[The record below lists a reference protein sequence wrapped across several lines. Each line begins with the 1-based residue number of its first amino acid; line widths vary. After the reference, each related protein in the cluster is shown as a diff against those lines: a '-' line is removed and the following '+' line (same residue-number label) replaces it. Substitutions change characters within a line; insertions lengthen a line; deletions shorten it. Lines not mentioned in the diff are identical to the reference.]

1 MFTGL
6 IEEQGRIKSLS
17 RHGMYMR
24 IAVSCGKIAEDLKI
38 GDSVAVN
45 GICLTATTVSKGGLS
60 DAVGAGAA
68 NNGKMANGG
77 SPNESNGATFT
88 ADVMPETFRRTAFRF
103 LRVGSKVNL
112 ERAMKAD
119 GRFGG
124 HIVTGHIDGTGT
136 VHSVSDEGNA
146 VLYYI
151 RAEDAITDG
160 IVEKG
165 SVAIDGISLTVVNV
179 GKMQAYGQKCF
190 CVSVIPHTRA
200 VTTLSERK
208 KGSTVNIECDILGKY
223 AAKYA
228 MRGATVK

>member
-6 IEEQGRIKSLS
+6 IEEQGKIKSISRQGMFMCLS
-17 RHGMYMR
+17 
-24 IAVSCGKIAEDLKI
+24 IVCKKIADDLKI

-45 GICLTATTVSKGGLS
+45 GICLTATSVIPGNGGAPGS
-60 DAVGAGAA
+60 GGAGA
-68 NNGKMANGG
+68 
-77 SPNESNGATFT
+77 GAQFT
-88 ADVMPETFRRTAFRF
+88 ADVMPETFRRTG
-103 LRVGSKVNL
+103 LRLLHAGSNVNL

-124 HIVTGHIDGTGT
+124 HIVTGHIDGTGV
-136 VHSVSDEGNA
+136 VHSVSKEGNA

-151 RAEDAITDG
+151 RAADSITDG

-179 GKMQAYGQKCF
+179 GKIQAYGQKCF
-190 CVSVIPHTRA
+190 CVSVIPHTRD
-200 VTTLSERK
+200 VTTLSEKR

-228 MRGATVK
+228 AASSVKAAFGA

>member
-6 IEEQGRIKSLS
+6 IEEQGKILS
-17 RHGMYMR
+17 VSKTGGFMR
-24 IAVSCGKIAEDLKI
+24 LCIGCSKVLEDLKT

-45 GICLTATTVSKGGLS
+45 GVCLTATEISGSGEKGCFS
-60 DAVGAGAA
+60 
-68 NNGKMANGG
+68 
-77 SPNESNGATFT
+77 
-88 ADVMPETFRRTAFRF
+88 ADVMPETFRRTNFR
-103 LRVGSKVNL
+103 LLHAGSAVNL

-136 VHSVSDEGNA
+136 VHSVCREGNA

-151 RAEDAITDG
+151 RAEDSVISG

-165 SVAIDGISLTVVNV
+165 SVAVDGISLTVVSV

-190 CVSVIPHTRA
+190 CVPVIPHTRD
-200 VTTLSERK
+200 VTVLSEK
-208 KGSTVNIECDILGKY
+208 TKGSTVNIECDILGKY
-223 AAKYA
+223 AAKL
-228 MRGATVK
+228 MKEHL

>member
-6 IEEQGRIKSLS
+6 IEEQGKIKSIS

-24 IAVSCGKIAEDLKI
+24 IAVSCCKIADDLKI

-45 GICLTATTVSKGGLS
+45 GICLTATTV
-60 DAVGAGAA
+60 DCGAGSADVS
-68 NNGKMANGG
+68 GVF
-77 SPNESNGATFT
+77 GATFT
-88 ADVMPETFRRTAFRF
+88 ADVMPETFRRTAFRY
-103 LRVGSKVNL
+103 LHAGSKVNL

-124 HIVTGHIDGTGT
+124 HIVTGHIDGTGV
-136 VHSVSDEGNA
+136 VHSVCKEGNA

-151 RAEDAITDG
+151 RAADSITDG

-190 CVSVIPHTRA
+190 CVSVIPHTRD
-200 VTTLSERK
+200 VTTLSERT
-208 KGSTVNIECDILGKY
+208 KGSSVNIECDVLGKY

-228 MRGATVK
+228 AMGAARNAGQNSVV